1 LDVNASHGEFM
12 VVSSA
17 IRKLESKDMPVRRSP
32 PSPGYGPG
40 RGGRR
45 RDMRMTSAIWLNVAA
60 IVVVVGIWTF
70 AVAHAHRALARDERG
85 PAPAPLTAQRAS
97 DRARVPA
104 AGSARDRRQAR
115 RQCNP
120 AELAR

>member
-1 LDVNASHGEFM
+1 
-12 VVSSA
+12 
-17 IRKLESKDMPVRRSP
+17 
-32 PSPGYGPG
+32 
-40 RGGRR
+40 
-45 RDMRMTSAIWLNVAA
+45 MRVIAAIWLNMVA

-85 PAPAPLTAQRAS
+85 PATPPQAAQAAS

-104 AGSARDRRQAR
+104 ASPQGRRQAA
-115 RQCNP
+115 RQYNP